1 MADGLNATFK
11 RHKVPY
17 IQSGTNWK
25 GKASVHQRKDGC
37 LGLHTS
43 WYCVTCF
50 NLALGCF
57 SRILQ
62 NSTFV

>member
-25 GKASVHQRKDGC
+25 RKASVHPRKDGC